1 MIHVSCI
8 FSLYQQEKVY
18 KNSIHVKV
26 FFVKYCTFDSQ
37 NTTTYFDA
45 RTVGK
50 QVIQSQFV
58 RMILAA
64 KYIKS
69 LDINRDIKN
78 VNTMKFDQSHSVE
91 HNTSCRI
98 LTRAKFTVSNTNP
111 PNMRFN
117 IRKQFAVVPVK
128 KQLRKT
134 LFQLCDSEKKSKR
147 TSNGTPLKRQW
158 WKELLKIKVCK

>member
-1 MIHVSCI
+1 MHIW
-8 FSLYQQEKVY
+8 QP
-18 KNSIHVKV
+18 
-26 FFVKYCTFDSQ
+26 KYNNILRCT
-37 NTTTYFDA
+37 NCW
-45 RTVGK
+45 K

>member
-50 QVIQSQFV
+50 QVIQSQFL

-78 VNTMKFDQSHSVE
+78 VNTMKFNQSHSVE

-147 TSNGTPLKRQW
+147 TSNGTPLKRQ
-158 WKELLKIKVCK
+158 